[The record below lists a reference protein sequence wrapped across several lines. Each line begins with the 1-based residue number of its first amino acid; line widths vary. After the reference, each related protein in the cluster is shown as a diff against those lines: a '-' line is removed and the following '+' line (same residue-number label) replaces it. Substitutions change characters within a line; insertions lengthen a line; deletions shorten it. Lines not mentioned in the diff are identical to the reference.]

1 MVTALTRE
9 KEVYHKKIKKIK
21 KLERERGAHI
31 NKTPLSYILT
41 KIFNARKSKRFL
53 CSVEN

>member
-21 KLERERGAHI
+21 KLEREREGLI
-31 NKTPLSYILT
+31 
-41 KIFNARKSKRFL
+41 
-53 CSVEN
+53 

>member
-21 KLERERGAHI
+21 KLEREAHI
-31 NKTPLSYILT
+31 NKTPLSYIMT
-41 KIFNARKSKRFL
+41 KIFNARKSERFL